1 MGPTVQSSTDC
12 FLRFFLLLPLF
23 FLCCL
28 LQKSGKNRSF
38 WAYPVAGEVVL
49 FHASWRIPA
58 SLMESGCKRDAN
70 GPTEPSA
77 STRNL
82 NHLAVSRGE
91 VVLMNF
97 HCFRKSCWK
106 AFLFA
111 LQVIRDTVHGEIPGG
126 YEWWKSSFLIRL
138 INQSIN
144 KALGQMYR
152 FFSLMRNQSIN
163 PLIVLLIVLFVVH
176 PLLWKIISSPQF
188 QRLRYIRMLGPAYFT
203 FPTGNQNRY
212 EHCIGYA
219 LYLFWSKWCHHFVFV
234 SWQQEQNTV
243 LFCLFSVSY
252 LAGRVVETLRKR
264 QPELDL
270 TEQDCLCVAIAGLC
284 HDLGEEDQWLF
295 YDWMDWLIALL
306 ICCSIGSNIDW
317 SRDWLIDWLIDWSV
331 DRLLVLLIDRLID
344 CLIEYFVGGSVLSR
358 CPGQGL
364 LNWIFGIFHAGHGPF
379 SHTFERFMKE
389 VKPDAHWEVS
399 LKIKI
404 FSQKLE

>member
-38 WAYPVAGEVVL
+38 WAYPVLESSA
-49 FHASWRIPA
+49 FYASWRIPA

-138 INQSIN
+138 INQSI
-144 KALGQMYR
+144 KHLVKCTASSR
-152 FFSLMRNQSIN
+152 SCAINQSIHWSYCSLSFRSSSFAMEN
-163 PLIVLLIVLFVVH
+163 YLLTAVSTLALY
-176 PLLWKIISSPQF
+176 PDA
-188 QRLRYIRMLGPAYFT
+188 RPAYFT

-317 SRDWLIDWLIDWSV
+317 SRDWSIDWLIDRS
-331 DRLLVLLIDRLID
+331 ID
-344 CLIEYFVGGSVLSR
+344 C
-358 CPGQGL
+358 
-364 LNWIFGIFHAGHGPF
+364 
-379 SHTFERFMKE
+379 
-389 VKPDAHWEVS
+389 
-399 LKIKI
+399 
-404 FSQKLE
+404 